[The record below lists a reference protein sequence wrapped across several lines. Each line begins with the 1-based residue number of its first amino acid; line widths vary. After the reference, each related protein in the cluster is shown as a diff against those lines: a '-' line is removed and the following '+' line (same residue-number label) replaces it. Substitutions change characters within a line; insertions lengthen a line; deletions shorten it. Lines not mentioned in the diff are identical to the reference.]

1 MQTGDHCSEST
12 GKKDSIDGE
21 YRNDEEKWIFS
32 DNYFGSYYTKN
43 ASNFQV
49 TDGLFKNWPIANYT
63 DERFGPNSDM
73 AGPNNYNKVTT
84 CFQEEWFYPGFPDSA
99 NVQTISKE
107 NGLLDVT
114 KFEANN
120 VKYAADQQEPQAIP
134 PWCSPEC
141 HQDFNECPRYFRLD
155 QYSCNPYVTRT
166 IAVGS
171 GNAQIG
177 GGATDMFFTENDFT
191 ACTNPKWIRYDVNI
205 ILNRWISV
213 SASYPIFF
221 SCSCCYC
228 RNQMEWMNCVE
239 KRLDGLCE
247 IRPIDPVLSIMSGD
261 VSLDSSSI
269 KAFRKVINATQFQF
283 TQHGSGQLYDG
294 KFTEKS
300 GMIVSVESFLCP
312 FLFILMY
319 IYSLIP
325 SLTAPWHYSL
335 WQSTRLL

>member
-84 CFQEEWFYPGFPDSA
+84 CFQEQWFYPGFPHSE

-120 VKYAADQQEPQAIP
+120 VKYAADQQEPQTIP

-221 SCSCCYC
+221 PCSCCYC

-247 IRPIDPVLSIMSGD
+247 VRPIDPVLSIMSGD

-283 TQHGSGQLYDG
+283 TQHGSGLLYNG

-312 FLFILMY
+312 FLFI
-319 IYSLIP
+319 
-325 SLTAPWHYSL
+325 
-335 WQSTRLL
+335 